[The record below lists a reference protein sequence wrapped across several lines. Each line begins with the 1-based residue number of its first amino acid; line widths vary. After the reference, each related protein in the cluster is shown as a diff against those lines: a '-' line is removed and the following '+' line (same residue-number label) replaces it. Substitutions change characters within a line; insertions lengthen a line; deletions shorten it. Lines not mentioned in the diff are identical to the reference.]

1 MQSDF
6 GDLSLPKLTNCNS
19 IPDEIDSTSA
29 DLDNSKETV
38 EKLCIKD
45 LHSRYYDVITNSFI
59 AIPCE

>member
-29 DLDNSKETV
+29 DLDNSKEMV
-38 EKLCIKD
+38 QELCIKD
-45 LHSRYYDVITNSFI
+45 LHSR
-59 AIPCE
+59 